1 MISRRLR
8 YELAGRAVGPLL
20 AVLRRK
26 RGASRLA
33 ARDDRPFGPPLE
45 STRRL
50 KELMGIYYYQ
60 GRWADGAVPV
70 AWVTSGFPVEILRA
84 HGFYCVYPENHAA
97 LCATRRLA
105 PQLAEFAE
113 GAGYS
118 RDVCAYA
125 RIDIGSVLSGESPVG
140 RIPKPDLV
148 AACSNICQTVVYW
161 FRALA
166 DHLGVPFIL
175 VDTPFVYGDSR
186 PHDLEFVG
194 EQLEELEQV
203 AARVAGRPAGEV
215 ETRRVVDLAWQAS
228 RLWGEC
234 LDTGRHRPSPWTAF
248 DHFIHMAPIV
258 ALRGTQGCLD
268 YYRLLHG
275 ELSDRVRCGVGG
287 VVPERHRL
295 LWDNI
300 AIWYRLRD
308 LARLFADDGFS
319 FVCATYSSAWAA
331 SWEGFDPDRRIA
343 TTATMLS
350 GVLLNRDLANR
361 LRVMEAL
368 IRDFSVDGVVLH
380 SDRSC
385 KPYSVGQYD
394 LKDALS
400 KRLGVRVVVL
410 EADHADPRAYSAEQ
424 VETRARAFMES
435 F

>member
-20 AVLRRK
+20 AALERR
-26 RGASRLA
+26 RGSRGTA
-33 ARDDRPFGPPLE
+33 ARDGGPFGPPLA

-50 KELMGIYYYQ
+50 KELMGTYYYQ

-70 AWVTSGFPVEILRA
+70 AWVTSGFPVEVLRA

-97 LCATRRLA
+97 LCAARRLG
-105 PQLAEFAE
+105 PELSEVAEA
-113 GAGYS
+113 AGYS
-118 RDVCAYA
+118 RDLCAYA
-125 RIDIGSVLSGESPVG
+125 RMDIGSVLSGDTPVG

-161 FRALA
+161 FRAVA
-166 DHLGVPFIL
+166 DHLGVPFVL
-175 VDTPFVYGDSR
+175 VDTPFVYGDFQ
-186 PHDLEFVG
+186 PHGLAFVA
-194 EQLEELEQV
+194 EQLEELAQA
-203 AARVAGRPAGEV
+203 AARIAGRPAREV
-215 ETRRVVDLAWQAS
+215 DIERVVELAWRAS
-228 RLWGEC
+228 QEWGAC
-234 LDTGRHRPSPWTAF
+234 LEEGRHRPSPWTAF

-268 YYRLLHG
+268 YYRELHA
-275 ELSDRVRCGVGG
+275 ELSERVRGGIGG

-308 LARLFADDGFS
+308 LSRLFADDGFA
-319 FVCATYSSAWAA
+319 FVCATYSSAWAQ
-331 SWEGFDPDRRIA
+331 SWDGFDPAHRVHS
-343 TTATMLS
+343 TAAMLS

-361 LRVMEAL
+361 LALMKGL

-394 LKDALS
+394 LKDALQ
-400 KRLGVRVVVL
+400 RELGVRVVVL
-410 EADHADPRAYSAEQ
+410 EADHADSRAYSAEQ
-424 VETRARAFMES
+424 IETRARAFMES

>member
-1 MISRRLR
+1 MIARRLR
-8 YELAGRAVGPLL
+8 YEFAGRAVGPLL
-20 AVLRRK
+20 AAIERRRSSAGK
-26 RGASRLA
+26 AG
-33 ARDDRPFGPPLE
+33 RDHGPFGPPLE

-50 KELMGIYYYQ
+50 KELMSVYYYQ

-97 LCATRRLA
+97 LCAARRLGPA
-105 PQLAEFAE
+105 LCEVAEA
-113 GAGYS
+113 AGYS
-118 RDVCAYA
+118 RDLCAYA
-125 RIDIGSVLSGESPVG
+125 RMDIGSVLSGDTPVG

-166 DHLGVPFIL
+166 DHLGVPFVLI
-175 VDTPFVYGDSR
+175 DTPFVYGDFQ
-186 PHDLEFVG
+186 PHGLAFVS

-203 AARVAGRPAGEV
+203 AARIVGRAASEV
-215 ETRRVVDLAWQAS
+215 ETKRVVELAWRAS
-228 RLWGEC
+228 QEWGAC
-234 LDTGRHRPSPWTAF
+234 MDMGRHRPSPWTAF

-258 ALRGTQGCLD
+258 ALRGTESCLD
-268 YYRLLHG
+268 YYRQLHA
-275 ELSDRVRCGVGG
+275 ELEDRVRGGIGG

-308 LARLFADDGFS
+308 LSWLFADDGFS
-319 FVCATYSSAWAA
+319 FVCATYSSAWAQ
-331 SWEGFDPDRRIA
+331 SWEGFDPADRVGS
-343 TTATMLS
+343 TAIMLS
-350 GVLLNRDLANR
+350 GILLNRDLANR
-361 LRVMEAL
+361 LELMKGL

-394 LKDALS
+394 LKDALQ
-400 KRLGVRVVVL
+400 RELGVRVVVL
-410 EADHADPRAYSAEQ
+410 EADHADSRAYSAEQ

>member
-20 AVLRRK
+20 AALRRR
-26 RGASRLA
+26 RGTSRLA
-33 ARDDRPFGPPLE
+33 ARDDGPFGPPLE

-60 GRWADGAVPV
+60 GRFADGAVPV

-97 LCATRRLA
+97 LCAARRLG
-105 PQLAEFAE
+105 PQLSEVAEA
-113 GAGYS
+113 AGYS
-118 RDVCAYA
+118 RDLCAYA
-125 RIDIGSVLSGESPVG
+125 RMDIGSVLSGDTPVG

-161 FRALA
+161 FRAVA
-166 DHLGVPFIL
+166 DHLGVPFVL
-175 VDTPFVYGDSR
+175 VDTPFVYGDFQ
-186 PHDLEFVG
+186 PHGLAFVA
-194 EQLEELEQV
+194 EQLEELAQT
-203 AARVAGRPAGEV
+203 AARIARRPAREV
-215 ETRRVVDLAWQAS
+215 DIERVVELAWRAS
-228 RLWGEC
+228 QEWGAC
-234 LDTGRHRPSPWTAF
+234 LEEGRHRPSPWTAF

-268 YYRLLHG
+268 YYRELHA
-275 ELSDRVRCGVGG
+275 ELSERVRGGIGG

-308 LARLFADDGFS
+308 LSRLFADDGFA
-319 FVCATYSSAWAA
+319 FVCATYSSAWAQ
-331 SWEGFDPDRRIA
+331 SWDGFDPAHRVHS
-343 TTATMLS
+343 TAAMLS

-361 LRVMEAL
+361 LAL
-368 IRDFSVDGVVLH
+368 MKGLVRDFSVDGVVLH

-394 LKDALS
+394 LKDALQ
-400 KRLGVRVVVL
+400 RELGVRVVVL
-410 EADHADPRAYSAEQ
+410 EADHADSRAYSAEQ
-424 VETRARAFMES
+424 IETRAHAFMES